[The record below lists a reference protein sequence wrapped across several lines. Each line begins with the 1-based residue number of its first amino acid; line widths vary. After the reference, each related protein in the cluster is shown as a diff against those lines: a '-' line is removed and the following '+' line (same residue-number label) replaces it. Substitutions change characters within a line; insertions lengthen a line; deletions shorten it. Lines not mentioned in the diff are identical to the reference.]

1 MYIIKLLLFSV
12 IGLILFT
19 GCEQR
24 TYVEPNY
31 STDYVP
37 SYYDKKA
44 QKRLPATMRSYTVMG
59 KRYHPTVVNVGE
71 EFSGR
76 ASWYGPNFHGK
87 LTSNGETY
95 DMHDFTAAHKTL
107 PMNTVLR
114 VTNLSNNRTVV
125 VRINDRGPF
134 VNSRI
139 IDLSKS
145 AATKI
150 DMVGSGTAPVKL
162 EVLGFDSRK
171 LGYGAVSSKTI
182 NNFYVQIGAFRKLNG
197 AKTYK
202 KRYTNILG
210 RYNSVIKSLNLD
222 GEPLHRV
229 WLSGFQSEEEA
240 RDFVARGEFKYAFI
254 TRD

>member
-1 MYIIKLLLFSV
+1 MYLIKSFLLVGVTLFFFS
-12 IGLILFT
+12 
-19 GCEQR
+19 GCNNR
-24 TYVEPNY
+24 TYIEPSY

-37 SYYDKKA
+37 HYYKKNTD
-44 QKRLPATMRSYTVMG
+44 KRLPATMRSYTVMG

-71 EFSGR
+71 EFHGR

-114 VTNLSNNRTVV
+114 VTNKSNGKIVV

-150 DMVGSGTAPVKL
+150 DMLGVGTAPVKI

-171 LGYGAVSSKTI
+171 LGYGAVSSKTLG
-182 NNFYVQIGAFRKLNG
+182 NYYVQIGAFRKKSG
-197 AKTYK
+197 AIKYKNKHANVMDRYHGVVKTFHV
-202 KRYTNILG
+202 L
-210 RYNSVIKSLNLD
+210 

-229 WLSGFQSEEEA
+229 WLSGFGSEEEA

-254 TRD
+254 ARD

>member
-1 MYIIKLLLFSV
+1 MYIIKLLFFS
-12 IGLILFT
+12 IITLLIFS

-24 TYVEPNY
+24 NYVEPSY

-44 QKRLPATMRSYTVMG
+44 HKKLPATMRSYSVMG
-59 KRYHPTVVNVGE
+59 KRYYPTVVNVGE
-71 EFSGR
+71 EFRGL

-114 VTNLSNNRTVV
+114 VTNLSNNRNVV

-171 LGYGAVSSKTI
+171 LGYGAVASKTI
-182 NNFYVQIGAFRKLNG
+182 NNFYVQIGAFRKLDG
-197 AKTYK
+197 AKVYK